1 MSLIFIGFISCNINI
16 ENNSFDL
23 IKGKLVSNISTNQ
36 EQAVVNE
43 LQKFIPENYLLLDSL
58 SSDLNQDGLKDYLLI
73 LKNKGEVALSNVVEH
88 PEKRPLLILIQNKS
102 NQLEL
107 KSKNENVVY
116 CVDCGGMMGDPYVT
130 MVYKDGYFS
139 IEHYGGS
146 TWRWTRIITFK
157 YNKTKDDWF
166 LHKDSSES
174 FRVDDTEKVQTN
186 IKTTKDFGVVRF
198 NEFDIY
204 RGG

>member
-1 MSLIFIGFISCNINI
+1 M
-16 ENNSFDL
+16 
-23 IKGKLVSNISTNQ
+23 
-36 EQAVVNE
+36 
-43 LQKFIPENYLLLDSL
+43 
-58 SSDLNQDGLKDYLLI
+58 
-73 LKNKGEVALSNVVEH
+73 
-88 PEKRPLLILIQNKS
+88 ILIQNKS

-174 FRVDDTEKVQTN
+174 FHVDGTEKVQTN

-204 RGG
+204 KGF

>member
-1 MSLIFIGFISCNINI
+1 M
-16 ENNSFDL
+16 
-23 IKGKLVSNISTNQ
+23 
-36 EQAVVNE
+36 
-43 LQKFIPENYLLLDSL
+43 
-58 SSDLNQDGLKDYLLI
+58 
-73 LKNKGEVALSNVVEH
+73 
-88 PEKRPLLILIQNKS
+88 ILIQNKS
-102 NQLEL
+102 KQLEL

-130 MVYKDGYFS
+130 MVYKEGYFS

-174 FRVDDTEKVQTN
+174 FHVDGTEKVQTN

-204 RGG
+204 KGF